1 MSLTKAQIVVLRH
14 AQEKTVYGF
23 NNSPHKE
30 LPYRGAPA
38 RKIINVLRRKGFLNN
53 DGRITLAG
61 KGALLISPEA
71 TSEVIEPLCL
81 HGYKL
86 SELKDG
92 TVTCEV
98 CSFGEV
104 QLDGR

>member
-1 MSLTKAQIVVLRH
+1 VALTRAQIVVLRH

-23 NNSPHKE
+23 NNSPHKD

-38 RKIINVLRRKGFLNN
+38 RRVIKLLREKGFLNN
-53 DGRITLAG
+53 EGRITLTG

-71 TSEVIEPLCL
+71 TSERIEPVCV

-86 SELKDG
+86 SELKDDG
-92 TVTCEV
+92 TVTCDV

-104 QLDGR
+104 QVHE